1 MNVNEV
7 LQFVD
12 RLVVEKTGKH
22 LDDIQKA
29 VVEGTLQR
37 QTYDDIAQKCHV
49 TKNHVGDVGA
59 ELWKLVSEAL
69 GEDIKKTNFRSTFER
84 LDISLSQSSQ
94 NICNV
99 GNSQCNFGSLNF
111 I

>member
-69 GEDIKKTNFRSTFER
+69 GEDIKKTNFRSTF
-84 LDISLSQSSQ
+84 
-94 NICNV
+94 
-99 GNSQCNFGSLNF
+99 
-111 I
+111 

>member
-12 RLVVEKTGKH
+12 QLLIEKTGKH

-29 VVEGTLQR
+29 VVEGTWER
-37 QTYDDIAQKCHV
+37 QTYDDIAKKCHI
-49 TKNHVGDVGA
+49 TEGYVGDVGS
-59 ELWKLVSEAL
+59 ELWKLLSEAL
-69 GEDIKKTNFRSTFER
+69 GENIKKSNFRSTFER
-84 LDISLSQSSQ
+84 LQITLSP
-94 NICNV
+94 IT
-99 GNSQCNFGSLNF
+99 